1 MAEYSDGAS
10 LDGLQQVVDRL
21 ASRLGRSAAVDDTQG
36 RLVVASQHFG
46 DQDPLRVYAIITRT
60 SDPRVMEHF
69 RTHGIYDWTEPGR
82 IPYNPEIEFK
92 ARVCLPIR
100 EQGILFGHLFLI
112 DEDVA
117 DWEIDEAAEAVQH
130 IGQLMYGRLV
140 VREEAVRTSET
151 LVQDLVSTD
160 PMARTVAMKQLTDD
174 RLVIAAEPT
183 LAVQL
188 RLIAAEEPARLEL
201 ALRAAV
207 EVATRTRFRETYL
220 AWVRGGDA
228 LILLFGRAA
237 AEEHGRAVAEAVIDA
252 LAETP
257 RVDRVVAGIGSIASG
272 PGGCAESH
280 QDAVLAARAAT
291 LMETLGDIV
300 GPAELGVYRTLL
312 RLPEDQL
319 DEGLYPP
326 GLRALLAVDGK
337 DSLVETLE
345 TYLDCGGDTARAAEA
360 LHIHRS
366 TLYYRIGRIESIAGV
381 DLRDGEQR
389 LSLHLGLRLRRML
402 TALPSV

>member
-257 RVDRVVAGIGSIASG
+257 GSTGSWPGSAPSPPAPVAARSPTRTPYSRRGPPPSWRRWATSWDPPSSASTAPCCGCRRTSSTRASTRPGSG
-272 PGGCAESH
+272 PCSRST
-280 QDAVLAARAAT
+280 ARTAWWRPWRPTWTA
-291 LMETLGDIV
+291 
-300 GPAELGVYRTLL
+300 
-312 RLPEDQL
+312 
-319 DEGLYPP
+319 
-326 GLRALLAVDGK
+326 
-337 DSLVETLE
+337 VETRPE
-345 TYLDCGGDTARAAEA
+345 RPRPSTSTDRPSTTGSVGSSRSPESTCATANNDC
-360 LHIHRS
+360 RS
-366 TLYYRIGRIESIAGV
+366 TSGCGSAGC
-381 DLRDGEQR
+381 
-389 LSLHLGLRLRRML
+389 
-402 TALPSV
+402 